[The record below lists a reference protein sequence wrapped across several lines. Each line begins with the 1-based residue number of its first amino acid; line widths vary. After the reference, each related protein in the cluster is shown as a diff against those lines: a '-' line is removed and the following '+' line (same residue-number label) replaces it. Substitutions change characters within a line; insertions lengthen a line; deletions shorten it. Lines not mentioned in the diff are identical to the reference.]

1 MISEEVAKREEV
13 GAMSRYQQLVNRA
26 LGNDE
31 FAKLLLNPETQKEAL
46 VKLGLKD
53 DELQKALAALS
64 KVDLEAIE
72 AFRVALEPGIE
83 IPI

>member
-1 MISEEVAKREEV
+1 
-13 GAMSRYQQLVNRA
+13 MSRFQQLVNRA

-31 FAKLLLNPETQKEAL
+31 FAELLLNPETQKDAL

-53 DELQKALAALS
+53 DELQTALAAL
-64 KVDLEAIE
+64 KEVDLEAIE
-72 AFRVALEPGIE
+72 AFRVALEPGIA